1 MEKNSRDDQKHLVV
15 LLWAPLQWRMQ
26 LRSPPLSPILTFG
39 ELCCHNLG
47 SADYYGPCT
56 LSCSSSRGQI
66 TQIGLPS
73 PPTRWRKPLAGA
85 SARVLSPTMPF
96 CECHP
101 APRAGEINIPR
112 AHPRSI
118 AGRPG
123 SDSSPGRVVC
133 SVPARRSTRRA
144 CFGRVVCLLLCF
156 FFIIFFFLA
165 VSWQQEWRRRR
176 IPMGV
181 LSPDFLFYFIFS

>member
-1 MEKNSRDDQKHLVV
+1 MEKNSPDDQKHLTV
-15 LLWAPLQWRMQ
+15 LLWAPLQCRMQ
-26 LRSPPLSPILTFG
+26 LRSAPLSPILSFG

-66 TQIGLPS
+66 TQIRCPS

-85 SARVLSPTMPF
+85 SAHVLSPTMPF
-96 CECHP
+96 FECHP

-118 AGRPG
+118 PGRPG

-156 FFIIFFFLA
+156 FFIIFFSSSELA
-165 VSWQQEWRRRR
+165 ARVEAQAD
-176 IPMGV
+176 PHGGFV
-181 LSPDFLFYFIFS
+181 PLFLFFFNFFS